1 MQSACLPQSNIEQ
14 MCLHVHF
21 YYFSLILYFASTV
34 LHRRPP
40 SYCGLLFIASQLSR
54 VVPAWEKA
62 LPERKMTVSVS
73 VSHWSFTSIFFKTAQ
88 FSFCITILDP
98 ILSACPIFFHLRS
111 WQNDNGWVI
120 YSIFSETETAAT
132 FLAFLV
138 SQHLPSPSQL
148 VIQLVSPLLFG
159 ASGPIVGI
167 ASMQMHSGALLL
179 LHSSRSFCS
188 QSWCLF
194 LIKSRLLSYDN

>member
-1 MQSACLPQSNIEQ
+1 MFARSFLLFFVN
-14 MCLHVHF
+14 
-21 YYFSLILYFASTV
+21 SLFCIYCPSSASTE
-34 LHRRPP
+34 
-40 SYCGLLFIASQLSR
+40 LLRITFQCIAIKQSR
-54 VVPAWEKA
+54 ACMRKGAAWEKND
-62 LPERKMTVSVS
+62 
-73 VSHWSFTSIFFKTAQ
+73 SFSQCQSLIIYQHFFKTAQ

-98 ILSACPIFFHLRS
+98 ILSACPISFYLRS

-159 ASGPIVGI
+159 ASGPIIGI